1 MNIPLIS
8 AIRNYLQGDGL
19 VILPEM
25 ELLLFGLAILI
36 IGSSIDKS
44 TEETWFWKL
53 LFKDFYAKAGFAG
66 TLFSAFTLWRLRGAV
81 AASPQ
86 GQFSG
91 FHESVVVDPFFL
103 FFAILFLAATALV
116 ILLSV
121 KYLEIE
127 KEQEGEYFALLLFA
141 CVGMMFMASGVD
153 LIVMFLGLETMA
165 LSFYVLTG
173 FLRREKRSNEAA
185 LKYVLLGAFSSGIL
199 AYGFSLLYGLTGT
212 TNVGNIQAAFDL
224 RSPLA
229 RIIEMSR
236 QPGTMG
242 NQAHQVLQMR
252 YPAALHLEPTLLNHA
267 TLLAAAAFVLVAVG
281 LFFKIAAVPFHQWA
295 PDVYEGAPT
304 PVTTYVSVAS
314 KTASFALL
322 LRLFTTVFEPSHQTW
337 IYLIAG
343 IAVASLTWGNLAA
356 LTQTNVKRLLA
367 YSSISH
373 VGYILLGLL
382 SWDESTGTLTKAAS
396 TGIAYYLLS
405 YVFMTAGAFAVI
417 IVLRQKGLIGEELE
431 DLNGLY
437 HRSPAAAVL
446 LLIFMLS
453 LAGIPPTAGFMGK
466 YFIFLSLI
474 ETHHPVLA
482 VFAVLYIVPALYYYL
497 RIVVHAWLKQ
507 PGEAPRPVMT
517 SAQAVA
523 LGIAVFVTLA
533 AGLYPEPF
541 TRLAQYAFGQ

>member
-1 MNIPLIS
+1 MNISILNSIFS
-8 AIRNYLQGDGL
+8 YLQGDGA

-25 ELLLFGLAILI
+25 QLTVFGLVILL
-36 IGSSIDKS
+36 IGFSVDDSM
-44 TEETWFWKL
+44 ENNWFWKL
-53 LFKDFYAKAGFAG
+53 VFKDFSAKTAFVGVLFSGLSLWKLRGRVAAGGTLAGFHD
-66 TLFSAFTLWRLRGAV
+66 SI
-81 AASPQ
+81 
-86 GQFSG
+86 
-91 FHESVVVDPFFL
+91 VVDGFL
-103 FFAILFLAATALV
+103 IFFAALFLASTALV

-127 KEQEGEYFALLLFA
+127 GEQQGEYYALLLFA
-141 CVGMMFMASGVD
+141 CVGMMLMASGVD

-173 FLRREKRSNEAA
+173 FLRREKRSNEAS

-199 AYGFSLLYGLTGT
+199 AYGFSIIYGLTGT
-212 TNVGNIQAAFDL
+212 TNTGNIQAAFDQ
-224 RSPLA
+224 RSSLGK
-229 RIIEMSR
+229 IIEMSR
-236 QPGTMG
+236 QPGMMG
-242 NQAHQVLQMR
+242 SQARQVLEMR

-267 TLLAAAAFVLVAVG
+267 ALLAAAAFVLVAVG

-304 PVTTYVSVAS
+304 PVTAYVSVAS

-322 LRLFTTVFEPSHQTW
+322 LRLFTSVFARSHETW

-373 VGYILLGLL
+373 VGYILLGLVA
-382 SWDESTGTLTKAAS
+382 WNKTAF
-396 TGIAYYLLS
+396 TGIAFYLLS

-437 HRSPAAAVL
+437 QRSPAAAVL

-474 ETHHPVLA
+474 ETH
-482 VFAVLYIVPALYYYL
+482 
-497 RIVVHAWLKQ
+497 
-507 PGEAPRPVMT
+507 
-517 SAQAVA
+517 
-523 LGIAVFVTLA
+523 
-533 AGLYPEPF
+533 
-541 TRLAQYAFGQ
+541 

>member
-1 MNIPLIS
+1 MNIPFIN
-8 AIRNYLQGDGL
+8 AILSYLRGDGA
-19 VILPEM
+19 VILPEI
-25 ELLLFGLAILI
+25 ELVLFGLGILV
-36 IGSSIDKS
+36 ID
-44 TEETWFWKL
+44 FWIEQKE
-53 LFKDFYAKAGFAG
+53 KYWNAGLALAG
-66 TLFSAFTLWRLRGAV
+66 TIFSSFTLWKLRGAI
-81 AASPQ
+81 AAK
-86 GQFSG
+86 GELAG
-91 FHESVVVDPFFL
+91 FHDSVLVDPFFL
-103 FFAILFLAATALV
+103 FFATLFLAATALV

-121 KYLEIE
+121 KYLDVE
-127 KEQEGEYFALLLFA
+127 KEQEGEYYALLLFA
-141 CVGMMFMASGVD
+141 CVGMMLMASGVD

-199 AYGFSLLYGLTGT
+199 AYGFSILYGLSGATNIGT
-212 TNVGNIQAAFDL
+212 ITAVLAQRDRLVHVVALSHLPGVQGEQMRQLLQRNLPIAVNFD
-224 RSPLA
+224 PF
-229 RIIEMSR
+229 
-236 QPGTMG
+236 
-242 NQAHQVLQMR
+242 VLQ
-252 YPAALHLEPTLLNHA
+252 LLPI
-267 TLLAAAAFVLVAVG
+267 LAFVLVAVG
-281 LFFKIAAVPFHQWA
+281 LFFKVAAAPFHQWA

-304 PVTTYVSVAS
+304 PIAAYVSVAS

-322 LRLFTTVFEPSHQTW
+322 LRLFLSVFSPSQKVSQEQW
-337 IYLIAG
+337 MYLIAG
-343 IAVASLTWGNLAA
+343 VAVASLTWGNLAA

-373 VGYILLGLL
+373 VGFILLGLVAGN
-382 SWDESTGTLTKAAS
+382 GTAL
-396 TGIAYYLLS
+396 TGISYYLFA

-437 HRSPAAAVL
+437 QRSPASALL

-482 VFAVLYIVPALYYYL
+482 VFAVLYIVPALYYYF
-497 RIVVHAWLKQ
+497 RVVVHAWLKQ
-507 PGEAPRPVMT
+507 PGEAPRPLMT

-523 LGIAVFVTLA
+523 LGVAVFVTLA

-541 TRLAQYAFGQ
+541 TRFAQYAFGQ

>member
-1 MNIPLIS
+1 MNIPFIN
-8 AIRNYLQGDGL
+8 AIRSYLQGDGA

-25 ELLLFGLAILI
+25 ELLLFGLGILL
-36 IGSSIDKS
+36 ID
-44 TEETWFWKL
+44 FWIEQKE
-53 LFKDFYAKAGFAG
+53 KYWNAGLALAG
-66 TLFSAFTLWRLRGAV
+66 TLFSAFTLWKLRGAI
-81 AASPQ
+81 AAR
-86 GQFSG
+86 GQFFG
-91 FHESVVVDPFFL
+91 FHQSAVIDSFFI
-103 FFAILFLAATALV
+103 FFGALFLAATALV

-127 KEQEGEYFALLLFA
+127 KEQEGEYYALLLFA
-141 CVGMMFMASGVD
+141 CIGMMFMASGVD

-199 AYGFSLLYGLTGT
+199 AYGFSLLYGMSGSTSIGRIGMMLGRR
-212 TNVGNIQAAFDL
+212 NDFVQSL
-224 RSPLA
+224 VRSP
-229 RIIEMSR
+229 
-236 QPGTMG
+236 QPATA
-242 NQAHQVLQMR
+242 QFDPAVLQ
-252 YPAALHLEPTLLNHA
+252 LLPI
-267 TLLAAAAFVLVAVG
+267 LAFVLVAVG
-281 LFFKIAAVPFHQWA
+281 LFFKVAAVPFHQWA

-304 PVTTYVSVAS
+304 PISAYVSVAS

-322 LRLFTTVFEPSHQTW
+322 LRLFFSVFAVSRETW
-337 IYLIAG
+337 MPLVAG
-343 IAVASLTWGNLAA
+343 VAVASLTWGNLAA

-373 VGYILLGLL
+373 VGYILLALVAGN
-382 SWDESTGTLTKAAS
+382 DTAF

-417 IVLRQKGLIGEELE
+417 IVLRQKGLIGEELD

-437 HRSPAAAVL
+437 QRSPAAALL

-482 VFAVLYIVPALYYYL
+482 VFAVLYIVPALYYYF

-507 PGEAPRPVMT
+507 PGDAPRPVMT

>member
-1 MNIPLIS
+1 MNIPFIN
-8 AIRNYLQGDGL
+8 AIRSYLQGDGAA
-19 VILPEM
+19 ILPEM
-25 ELLLFGLAILI
+25 ELVLFGLGILL
-36 IGSSIDKS
+36 ID
-44 TEETWFWKL
+44 FWIERKE
-53 LFKDFYAKAGFAG
+53 KYWNAGLALAG
-66 TLFSAFTLWRLRGAV
+66 TIFSAFTIWKLRGAV
-81 AASPQ
+81 VARGDFA
-86 GQFSG
+86 G
-91 FHESVVVDPFFL
+91 FHDAVLVDPFFL
-103 FFAILFLAATALV
+103 FFATLFLAATALV
-116 ILLSV
+116 ILLSLQ
-121 KYLEIE
+121 YLEIE
-127 KEQEGEYFALLLFA
+127 REQEGEYYALLLFA
-141 CVGMMFMASGVD
+141 CVGMMLMASGID

-173 FLRREKRSNEAA
+173 FLRRDKRSNEAA

-199 AYGFSLLYGLTGT
+199 AYGFSILYGLSGATNIGVITGALAQRDKLVHAVALSHLPGVQGEQMRLLLQR
-212 TNVGNIQAAFDL
+212 NL
-224 RSPLA
+224 PLA
-229 RIIEMSR
+229 LNFD
-236 QPGTMG
+236 PF
-242 NQAHQVLQMR
+242 VLQ
-252 YPAALHLEPTLLNHA
+252 LLPI
-267 TLLAAAAFVLVAVG
+267 LAFVLVAVG
-281 LFFKIAAVPFHQWA
+281 LFFKVAAVPFHQWA

-304 PVTTYVSVAS
+304 PIAAYVSVAS

-322 LRLFTTVFEPSHQTW
+322 LRLFLSVFSPSHKVSQEQW
-337 IYLIAG
+337 MYLIAG
-343 IAVASLTWGNLAA
+343 VAVASLTWGNLAA
-356 LTQTNVKRLLA
+356 LTQTNFKRLLA

-373 VGYILLGLL
+373 VGYILLGLVAGN
-382 SWDESTGTLTKAAS
+382 GTAL
-396 TGIAYYLLS
+396 TGISFYLFA

-437 HRSPAAAVL
+437 QRSPAAALL

-482 VFAVLYIVPALYYYL
+482 VFAVLYIVPALYYYF

-523 LGIAVFVTLA
+523 LGVAVFVTLA

>member
-1 MNIPLIS
+1 MSIPFID
-8 AIRNYLQGDGL
+8 AIRSYLQGDGA

-25 ELLLFGLAILI
+25 ELVLFGLGIMLIDFWIEEKEKYLNAGLALTGAI
-36 IGSSIDKS
+36 
-44 TEETWFWKL
+44 
-53 LFKDFYAKAGFAG
+53 
-66 TLFSAFTLWRLRGAV
+66 FSGATLWMLRGKITLSGGV
-81 AASPQ
+81 LV
-86 GQFSG
+86 G
-91 FHESVVVDPFFL
+91 FHESAVVDGFVL
-103 FFAILFLAATALV
+103 FFGILFLASTALV

-127 KEQEGEYFALLLFA
+127 KEQEGEYYALLLFA
-141 CVGMMFMASGVD
+141 CVGMMLMASGID

-165 LSFYVLTG
+165 LSFYILTG

-199 AYGFSLLYGLTGT
+199 AYGFSLLYGLSAS
-212 TNVGNIQAAFDL
+212 TNIGSIGSALGQRNQLVGAIV
-224 RSPLA
+224 RSQ
-229 RIIEMSR
+229 
-236 QPGTMG
+236 QPGAAG
-242 NQAHQVLQMR
+242 EQMR
-252 YPAALHLEPTLLNHA
+252 QLIAARMPMALHLDPFTLQ
-267 TLLAAAAFVLVAVG
+267 LLPILAFVLVLVG
-281 LFFKIAAVPFHQWA
+281 LLFKVAAVPFHQWA

-304 PVTTYVSVAS
+304 PVTAYISIAS

-322 LRLFTTVFEPSHQTW
+322 LRLLLVVFSVSQETW
-337 IYLIAG
+337 IYVIAG
-343 IAVASLTWGNLAA
+343 VAIASLTWGNLAA

-373 VGYILLGLL
+373 VGYILLGLVA
-382 SWDESTGTLTKAAS
+382 WDGSTRTLNENAA
-396 TGIAYYLLS
+396 TGIAYYLFA

-417 IVLRQKGLIGEELE
+417 IVLRQKGLIGEELD

-437 HRSPAAAVL
+437 QRSPTAALL

-474 ETHHPVLA
+474 ETHHPLLA
-482 VFAVLYIVPALYYYL
+482 LFAVLYIVPALYYYF
-497 RIVVHAWLKQ
+497 RIVAHAWLKQ

-523 LGIAVFVTLA
+523 LGVTVFVSLA

-541 TRLAQYAFGQ
+541 YKLAHYAFGR

>member
-1 MNIPLIS
+1 MADTLIRMIH
-8 AIRNYLQGDGL
+8 AVRAYMGGDGGL
-19 VILPEM
+19 IAPQIELSMFALGILLIDFWVDARSRWFNPALALTGTVASGVTVWQLHAKVASRGI
-25 ELLLFGLAILI
+25 LLGFQN
-36 IGSSIDKS
+36 SI
-44 TEETWFWKL
+44 
-53 LFKDFYAKAGFAG
+53 
-66 TLFSAFTLWRLRGAV
+66 
-81 AASPQ
+81 
-86 GQFSG
+86 
-91 FHESVVVDPFFL
+91 VVDPFFL
-103 FFAILFLAATALV
+103 FFAAIFLAATALV

-127 KEQEGEYFALLLFA
+127 KEQEGEYYALLLFA
-141 CVGMMFMASGVD
+141 CVGMMLMASGID
-153 LIVMFLGLETMA
+153 LIVLFLGLETMA

-199 AYGFSLLYGLTGT
+199 AYGFSILYGLSGA
-212 TNVGNIQAAFDL
+212 TNLGNITSA
-224 RSPLA
+224 LA
-229 RIIEMSR
+229 RRENLVHVVALSHL
-236 QPGTMG
+236 PGAQG
-242 NQAHQVLQMR
+242 EQM
-252 YPAALHLEPTLLNHA
+252 HD
-267 TLLAAAAFVLVAVG
+267 LLARQLPIALNFDPFTLQLLPILAFVLVAVG

-304 PVTTYVSVAS
+304 PVTAYVSVAS

-322 LRLFTTVFEPSHQTW
+322 LRLFNSVFAPSHLTW
-337 IYLIAG
+337 IYLLAG

-382 SWDESTGTLTKAAS
+382 SWDETTGTLTKAAS

-482 VFAVLYIVPALYYYL
+482 VFAVLYIVPALYYYF
-497 RIVVHAWLKQ
+497 RIVVHAWLTQ

-523 LGIAVFVTLA
+523 LGSAAV
-533 AGLYPEPF
+533 
-541 TRLAQYAFGQ
+541 

>member
-1 MNIPLIS
+1 MNIPFINSILS
-8 AIRNYLQGDGL
+8 YLRGDGAT
-19 VILPEM
+19 ILPEI
-25 ELLLFGLAILI
+25 ELLLFGLGILV
-36 IGSSIDKS
+36 ID
-44 TEETWFWKL
+44 FWIEQKEKYL
-53 LFKDFYAKAGFAG
+53 NAGMALAG
-66 TLFSAFTLWRLRGAV
+66 TFFSAFTLWRLRGAV
-81 AASPQ
+81 TVKNEIA
-86 GQFSG
+86 G
-91 FHESVVVDPFFL
+91 FHDSVVVDPFFL
-103 FFAILFLAATALV
+103 FFATLFLAATALV

-127 KEQEGEYFALLLFA
+127 NEQEGEYYALLLFA
-141 CVGMMFMASGVD
+141 CIGMMLMASGTD
-153 LIVMFLGLETMA
+153 LIVLFLGLETMA

-199 AYGFSLLYGLTGT
+199 AYGFSILYGLTGT
-212 TNVGNIQAAFDL
+212 TNNRNIQAAFEPRSMLAKVVEFSRL
-224 RSPLA
+224 RGVSGDQARQILA
-229 RIIEMSR
+229 E
-236 QPGTMG
+236 
-242 NQAHQVLQMR
+242 R
-252 YPAALHLEPTLLNHA
+252 YPAALHMDPSLLHQA
-267 TLLAAAAFVLVAVG
+267 PLFLAAAFVLVAVG

-304 PVTTYVSVAS
+304 PVTAYVSVAS

-322 LRLFTTVFEPSHQTW
+322 LRLFTTVFAPSHETW

-382 SWDESTGTLTKAAS
+382 SWDETTGTLTKAAS

-437 HRSPAAAVL
+437 YRSPAAAVL

-482 VFAVLYIVPALYYYL
+482 VFAVLYIVPALYYYF

-507 PGEAPRPVMT
+507 PGEAPRPIMT
-517 SAQAVA
+517 SAQAFA
-523 LGIAVFVTLA
+523 LTIAAFVTLA

-541 TRLAQYAFGQ
+541 TKLAQYAFGQ

>member
-1 MNIPLIS
+1 MNFPFINSILS
-8 AIRNYLQGDGL
+8 YLQGDGA

-25 ELLLFGLAILI
+25 ELLLFGLGILL
-36 IGSSIDKS
+36 IDFWI
-44 TEETWFWKL
+44 EE
-53 LFKDFYAKAGFAG
+53 KDKYLNAGLAMAG
-66 TLFSAFTLWRLRGAV
+66 TLFSGFTLWRLRGAIAV
-81 AASPQ
+81 RQSDL
-86 GQFSG
+86 FG
-91 FHESVVVDPFFL
+91 FHQTAVIDPFFI
-103 FFAILFLAATALV
+103 FFGALFLAATALV

-127 KEQEGEYFALLLFA
+127 EEQEGEYYALLLFA
-141 CVGMMFMASGVD
+141 CVGMMFMASGTD
-153 LIVMFLGLETMA
+153 LIVLFLGLETMA

-199 AYGFSLLYGLTGT
+199 AYGFSLLYGMSAS
-212 TNVGNIQAAFDL
+212 TNIGRIGMML
-224 RSPLA
+224 GRRSQFVESLVRNP
-229 RIIEMSR
+229 
-236 QPGTMG
+236 QPATAQF
-242 NQAHQVLQMR
+242 NPVVLQFL
-252 YPAALHLEPTLLNHA
+252 PVV
-267 TLLAAAAFVLVAVG
+267 AFVLVAVG

-304 PVTTYVSVAS
+304 PISAYVSVAS

-322 LRLFTTVFEPSHQTW
+322 LRLFFSVFAASRVTW
-337 IYLIAG
+337 MPLIAG

-373 VGYILLGLL
+373 VGYILLGLVAGN
-382 SWDESTGTLTKAAS
+382 DTAF

-405 YVFMTAGAFAVI
+405 YVFMTVGAFAVI
-417 IVLRQKGLIGEELE
+417 IVLRQKGLIGEELD

-437 HRSPAAAVL
+437 QRSPAAALL

-482 VFAVLYIVPALYYYL
+482 VFAVLYIVPALYYYF

-507 PGEAPRPVMT
+507 PGEAPRPVIMT

-523 LGIAVFVTLA
+523 LGVAVFVTLA

-541 TRLAQYAFGQ
+541 TRLAQYAFGP